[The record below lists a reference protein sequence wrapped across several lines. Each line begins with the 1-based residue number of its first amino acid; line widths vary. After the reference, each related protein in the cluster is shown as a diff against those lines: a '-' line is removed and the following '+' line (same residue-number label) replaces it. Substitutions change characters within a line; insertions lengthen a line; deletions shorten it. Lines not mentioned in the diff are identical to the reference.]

1 MAMAHNLMVCLVFF
15 LVIFHMTINRFLEG
29 VWPVVEMD
37 NPPINPERSGDDM
50 VYEAYRYEL
59 TIEKTLDIKSKL
71 YCFFVSKNGV
81 EYIFF
86 QSDDFAKILV
96 IRYEKDRL
104 NTNPSEVGVLL
115 GALLFWT
122 SEVVAFRIGKPKKRQ
137 HTTIF
142 FYFPRFGEIFWLTVN
157 MA

>member
-1 MAMAHNLMVCLVFF
+1 
-15 LVIFHMTINRFLEG
+15 MTINRFLEG

-86 QSDDFAKILV
+86 ESDDFAKIFSYQ
-96 IRYEKDRL
+96 IREGLAKHEPL
-104 NTNPSEVGVLL
+104 
-115 GALLFWT
+115 
-122 SEVVAFRIGKPKKRQ
+122 
-137 HTTIF
+137 
-142 FYFPRFGEIFWLTVN
+142 
-157 MA
+157 